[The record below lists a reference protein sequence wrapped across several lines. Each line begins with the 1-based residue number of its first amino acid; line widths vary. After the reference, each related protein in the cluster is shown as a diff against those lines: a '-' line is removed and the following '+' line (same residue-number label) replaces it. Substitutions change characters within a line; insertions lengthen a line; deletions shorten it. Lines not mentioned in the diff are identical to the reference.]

1 VKTLKVQVDGS
12 GIVRVPPEA
21 RPSAPSQFMLMVAE
35 PGDNG
40 VSGEMMARIAQQGG
54 AFDFLATEP
63 DLYSDA
69 DIEPG
74 HENPDFG
81 GRHAT
86 SR

>member
-1 VKTLKVQVDGS
+1 VKTFTVQVDEG
-12 GIVRVPPEA
+12 GIVRVPPGA
-21 RPSAPSQFMLMVAE
+21 RPGSPFQLMLIIAE

-40 VSGEMMARIAQQGG
+40 LSGEMMAQIAPHSG

-81 GRHAT
+81 GHAT

>member
-1 VKTLKVQVDGS
+1 MKTLMVHVDES
-12 GIVRVPPEA
+12 GVVRVPPEA
-21 RPSAPSQFMLMVAE
+21 RSNGLSQLMLVVAE
-35 PGDNG
+35 PEDGG
-40 VSGEMMARIAQQGG
+40 LTGEMMARIAQAGG

-81 GRHAT
+81 GHAT

>member
-1 VKTLKVQVDGS
+1 MKTLMVQVDES
-12 GIVRVPPEA
+12 GIVRVPAEA
-21 RPSAPSQFMLMVAE
+21 RPSVPAQLRLIVAE
-35 PGDNG
+35 PRDNDL
-40 VSGEMMARIAQQGG
+40 SAEMMARIAQAGG

-81 GRHAT
+81 GHAT